1 MAFYQ
6 SSHDPVF
13 VFDGALQTCSVREVV
28 SFNTVFNGDV
38 HQSHSLHTTARYPIR
53 SLHHSS
59 RFATEGQAELLERA

>member
-28 SFNTVFNGDV
+28 SFNTVFNRNV
-38 HQSHSLHTTARYPIR
+38 HQSHSLHTPTRYPT
-53 SLHHSS
+53 LPLYHSS
-59 RFATEGQAELLERA
+59 RFATEGQAELPERA